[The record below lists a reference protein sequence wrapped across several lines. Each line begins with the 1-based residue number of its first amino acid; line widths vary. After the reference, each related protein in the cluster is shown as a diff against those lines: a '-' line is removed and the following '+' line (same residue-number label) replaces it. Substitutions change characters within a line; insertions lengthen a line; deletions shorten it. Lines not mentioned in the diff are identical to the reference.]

1 MKEKEEEKKLEY
13 KLEQN
18 VEKYAQQKRL
28 IMKKYFKLNKFK

>member
-18 VEKYAQQKRL
+18 VEKYAKNRIQIK
-28 IMKKYFKLNKFK
+28 N